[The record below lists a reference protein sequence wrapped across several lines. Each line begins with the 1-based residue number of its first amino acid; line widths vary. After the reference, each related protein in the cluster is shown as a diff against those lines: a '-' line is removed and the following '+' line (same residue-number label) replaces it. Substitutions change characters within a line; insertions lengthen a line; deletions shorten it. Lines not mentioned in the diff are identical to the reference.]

1 MELSKHDS
9 RLIAAAI
16 TYVLAISGSGEEG
29 ADALDRIT
37 RPKSRRAI
45 ADATSLLAAAKEGM
59 DGSEVVETSGDTF
72 SANLDRLQAI
82 GRGLLGADKLNEKV
96 IAEPAP
102 PVSVMEPI
110 SSDGKVT
117 GPKQYQLWLT
127 HDEIHLIH
135 HAVMFAES
143 GLKGDGVG
151 LAKAAIVYADLSE
164 TSLDRFVDKFNQV
177 HEVARK
183 DGEPAPEVN

>member
-45 ADATSLLAAAKEGM
+45 ADATTLFAAAKEGM
-59 DGSEVVETSGDTF
+59 TGDEVVKMDGDTF

-82 GRGLLGADKLNEKV
+82 GRGLLGADIV
-96 IAEPAP
+96 TAEPAP